1 LSKRVRFM
9 RAMVMPRFG
18 GPELFEERD
27 VEGPEPG
34 PGEVL
39 VRVVVAGTNP
49 VDTKLRADGSFA
61 GLEPP
66 VVLGSDASVREGRGH
81 PNREQHEVDPRFRRP
96 DLR

>member
-1 LSKRVRFM
+1 M

-18 GPELFEERD
+18 GPELFEEGD
-27 VEGPEPG
+27 VGRPEPG

-49 VDTKLRADGSFA
+49 VGAKLRADGAFA

-66 VVLGSDASVREGRGH
+66 VVLGSDVSG
-81 PNREQHEVDPRFRRP
+81 VDLWKARSTKPSGAP
-96 DLR
+96 TGTWIPPACPIEWVVA

>member
-1 LSKRVRFM
+1 M
-9 RAMVMPRFG
+9 RAMVVPRFG

-27 VEGPEPG
+27 VGRPEPV

-49 VDTKLRADGSFA
+49 VDAKLRADGSFV

-66 VVLGSDASVREGRGH
+66 VVLGSDISGVVE
-81 PNREQHEVDPRFRRP
+81 EVGPGW
-96 DLR
+96 LT

>member
-1 LSKRVRFM
+1 LFRGSGGQLGAGTLPKLGAGTLPKRGRLM
-9 RAMVMPRFG
+9 RAMVIPRFG

-27 VEGPEPG
+27 GGRPGLG

-66 VVLGSDASVREGRGH
+66 VVLG
-81 PNREQHEVDPRFRRP
+81 
-96 DLR
+96 